1 MGGAEKEGL
10 RFVRGQTDAHKAN
23 RFSGSALTPQ
33 GMSFMDDIF
42 ARCDPSIYRIQ
53 VMEHPD
59 HLMLTVSKVA
69 ATTREYI
76 VKIPREA
83 QEHGSRFGSCTCGF
97 PKKEGI
103 PCDHMVAIVK
113 SGRIPNM
120 SRVTLMPYWYTREQ
134 WKLQFPKEFV
144 YRTDM
149 TWENIRKSDSKDE
162 RMKYC
167 PSWVAP
173 KKKGR
178 PKKEVRKLGI
188 ADHVQ
193 QAAAKRRRKSKPVA
207 VPDTIVEEVDEDNA
221 EIARYDDN
229 IELEDT
235 KDGVI
240 GSA

>member
-1 MGGAEKEGL
+1 
-10 RFVRGQTDAHKAN
+10 
-23 RFSGSALTPQ
+23 
-33 GMSFMDDIF
+33 
-42 ARCDPSIYRIQ
+42 
-53 VMEHPD
+53 
-59 HLMLTVSKVA
+59 
-69 ATTREYI
+69 
-76 VKIPREA
+76 
-83 QEHGSRFGSCTCGF
+83 
-97 PKKEGI
+97 
-103 PCDHMVAIVK
+103 MVAIVK
-113 SGRIPNM
+113 SGRIPSM

-144 YRTDM
+144 YRADM
-149 TWENIRKSDSKDE
+149 TWDNIRKSDSKDD

-193 QAAAKRRRKSKPVA
+193 QAAAKRRRKNKTVA

-221 EIARYDDN
+221 EIAGYDNKMIGVLEDMKDM
-229 IELEDT
+229 EDT